1 MIVDK
6 FVNEL
11 KEIVNKKNELMSKKK
26 ELSVS
31 LKRGEQ
37 YFATLSRNPNAK
49 ALNDGAARALEIMTE
64 YLKVEEELKD
74 LDIIAIA
81 KIEAYTSD
89 VIMKCNIPEHLNDAG
104 DLIKN
109 TELFLVPFKTNE
121 DMVEV
126 TPDDIWF
133 LKLAKQALKA
143 TNVEF
148 INKATD

>member
-11 KEIVNKKNELMSKKK
+11 KEIVSKKNELISKKK
-26 ELSVS
+26 ELQVS

-37 YFATLSRNPNAK
+37 YFSSLVRNPNAK
-49 ALNDGAARALEIMTE
+49 ALNDGAVRALEIMTE
-64 YLKVEEELKD
+64 YQKIEDELKD

-81 KIEAYTSD
+81 KIEAYTMD
-89 VIMKCNIPEHLNDAG
+89 IIAKCNIPEHLNDAG
-104 DLIKN
+104 DLIS
-109 TELFLVPFKTNE
+109 TSEVFLVPFKT
-121 DMVEV
+121 DSDLVEIA
-126 TPDDIWF
+126 PDDIWF

-148 INKATD
+148 IKKGE